1 MPAPDQALRADFAA
15 AGLGGRLEPGRRAA
29 FLLID
34 PARAYTDPASPLFA
48 GVETAVAAMRSLLD
62 TARQSGLLT
71 VITRVLHEFPTDGG
85 MFARKVPA
93 TGLCFTPGNPWADF
107 IEGLEPAPGETLVT
121 KQYPSAF
128 FGTSLAATFTAAGVD
143 TLVIAGLSTSGCVR
157 ASALDALQHGFAP
170 FVVAD
175 AVGDRNEDVHS
186 SNLRDID
193 AKVGQVIDLI
203 TAQALIRN
211 PERGSHE

>member
-1 MPAPDQALRADFAA
+1 MPGREDDLA
-15 AGLGGRLEPGRRAA
+15 AGLGGHLEPGRHPA

-34 PARAYTDPASPLFA
+34 PARAYTDPTSPLYA
-48 GVETAVAAMRSLLD
+48 GVETAVEGMRSLLGA
-62 TARQSGLLT
+62 ARQSGLPT
-71 VITRVLHEFPTDGG
+71 IITRVLHEFPTDGG

-93 TGLCFTPGNPWADF
+93 TGRCFTPGNPWADF
-107 IEGLEPAPGETLVT
+107 IQGLEPQPGETLVT

-128 FGTSLAATFTAAGVD
+128 FGTALAATLTAAGVD
-143 TLVIAGLSTSGCVR
+143 TLIIAGLSTSGCVR

-175 AVGDRNEDVHS
+175 AVGDRHEDVHS

-193 AKVGQVIDLI
+193 AKVGQVIDLT
-203 TAQALIRN
+203 TARALIRN

>member
-1 MPAPDQALRADFAA
+1 MHGLHHHLSDDFAA
-15 AGLGGRLEPGRRAA
+15 AGLAGQLTPGRRAA

-34 PARAYTDPASPLFA
+34 PARAYTDPASPLYA
-48 GVETAVAAMRSLLD
+48 GVEAAAEVMRTLLGA
-62 TARQSGLLT
+62 ARRAAT
-71 VITRVLHEFPTDGG
+71 PVVVTRVLHEFPTDGG
-85 MFARKVPA
+85 LFARKVPA
-93 TGLCFTPGNPWADF
+93 TGRCFTPGNPWADY
-107 IEGLEPAPGETLVT
+107 IEGLEPVSGECVVT

-128 FGTSLAATFTAAGVD
+128 FGTALAATLTATGVD

-175 AVGDRNEDVHS
+175 AVGDRDHDVHT

-193 AKVGQVIDLI
+193 AKIGQVIDATTALTLI
-203 TAQALIRN
+203 ESAGATTDI
-211 PERGSHE
+211 